1 MKKRNSFNLYAKI
14 YARNHRLMTEIMAYY
29 NINSFYLGKMW
40 ISKLNGIY
48 AACKMNSSLFLTFE
62 SRLTNWVFSG
72 AKSEV
77 FHLCQGEEKNPHGN
91 TKFNS

>member
-14 YARNHRLMTEIMAYY
+14 HARNQKLMTEIMECS
-29 NINSFYLGKMW
+29 NSFYLGKMW

-48 AACKMNSSLFLTFE
+48 AACKMNSGLFLTFE

-77 FHLCQGEEKNPHGN
+77 FRLRQGEEKKP
-91 TKFNS
+91 SW

>member
-1 MKKRNSFNLYAKI
+1 
-14 YARNHRLMTEIMAYY
+14 
-29 NINSFYLGKMW
+29 
-40 ISKLNGIY
+40 
-48 AACKMNSSLFLTFE
+48 MNSGLFLTFE

-77 FHLCQGEEKNPHGN
+77 VRLCQGEEKKPPHGN